1 MKKIGSDTPAR
12 ATPMEN
18 RSNRVPRL
26 SAEITP
32 IATPPTS
39 HRIAAPMASEMV
51 TGRLLT
57 ICGQTGCSDLKEYP
71 KHGGGQ

>member
-1 MKKIGSDTPAR
+1 MDRRSKKL
-12 ATPMEN
+12 
-18 RSNRVPRL
+18 PRL

-39 HRIAAPMASEMV
+39 HSMAAPMASETV

-57 ICGQTGCSDLKEYP
+57 ICGQTGCWDLNE
-71 KHGGGQ
+71 

>member
-12 ATPMEN
+12 ATPIEN

-39 HRIAAPMASEMV
+39 HKIAAPTASETV
-51 TGRLLT
+51 TGRPAT
-57 ICGQTGCSDLKEYP
+57 SIGQTGCWFLKE
-71 KHGGGQ
+71 